1 MLTPFD
7 LHVLS
12 TPPAFILSQDQ
23 TLMFKV
29 DLFQDNV
36 SYLSVA
42 NFLISEEKAKLF
54 PCKSLICFLL
64 FLGAPYCYEA
74 FRSLNILKEFSGLHY
89 CLFVKVLVFLFV
101 PKALY
106 LLCFCCLC
114 VSHATR
120 IYYHVSCFVST
131 TFLNLFE
138 WFYLVINYHLTAPPL
153 HFLVVLTGFS
163 RWNFILSLSTLV
175 VNIIHLGIYGNNSFS
190 R

>member
-23 TLMFKV
+23 TLMFIV
-29 DLFQDNV
+29 DLRHDNV

-54 PCKSLICFLL
+54 PCISLICFLL

-106 LLCFCCLC
+106 LLCFCCFC

-131 TFLNLFE
+131 TFLNLL
-138 WFYLVINYHLTAPPL
+138 FYFCMSA
-153 HFLVVLTGFS
+153 
-163 RWNFILSLSTLV
+163 
-175 VNIIHLGIYGNNSFS
+175 
-190 R
+190 